1 MMAFIFAVLSAALLV
16 GWFGRRSLAIVCVA
30 VALLSAVYL
39 FLWEIRSPVYGFSMP
54 WLQT

>member
-1 MMAFIFAVLSAALLV
+1 MMVFIFAILSAALLV
-16 GWFGRRSLAIVCVA
+16 GWFGRRWIAIIFLT

>member
-1 MMAFIFAVLSAALLV
+1 MMVFIFAILSTALLV
-16 GWFGRRSLAIVCVA
+16 GWFGRRWLAITFLT

>member
-1 MMAFIFAVLSAALLV
+1 MMVFIFAILSAALLV
-16 GWFGRRSLAIVCVA
+16 GWFGHRLLAIIFLT